1 MAVNAE
7 RWKLLVV
14 VPWWWEI
21 RSDQFDAMF
30 GGERK
35 WEPDR
40 PEIKREIEVVNK
52 KRKILLTMNLHNCP

>member
-1 MAVNAE
+1 M
-7 RWKLLVV
+7 V